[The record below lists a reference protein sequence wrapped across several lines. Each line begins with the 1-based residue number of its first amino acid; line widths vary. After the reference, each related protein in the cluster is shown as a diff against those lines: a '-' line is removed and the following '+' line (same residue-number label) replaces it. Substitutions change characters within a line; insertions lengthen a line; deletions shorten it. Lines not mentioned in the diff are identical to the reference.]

1 MQPAKIISA
10 HKPMDAQLKLD
21 VDLAILLKKNSLKPW
36 PGTNQYWATEIKM

>member
-21 VDLAILLKKNSLKPW
+21 VDLAILLKKKLTQTLTW
-36 PGTNQYWATEIKM
+36 NQPVLSN